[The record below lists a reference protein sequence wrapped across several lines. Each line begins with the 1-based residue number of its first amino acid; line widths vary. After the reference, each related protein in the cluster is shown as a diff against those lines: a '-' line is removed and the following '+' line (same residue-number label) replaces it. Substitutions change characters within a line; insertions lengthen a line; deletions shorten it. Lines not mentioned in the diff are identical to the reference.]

1 MTYSWV
7 ALAGAEEAVA
17 PCALGPAPRP
27 QVPRTYALLLFA
39 LPLCSFVSA
48 PHHKSHGAAHGHIRV
63 NLMLNTTQLHTAD
76 IQSQIYTCMSLCG

>member
-17 PCALGPAPRP
+17 PVPSALPPRP
-27 QVPRTYALLLFA
+27 QLPRTYALLLFA

-48 PHHKSHGAAHGHIRV
+48 PHHKSPGAAHGHILV
-63 NLMLNTTQLHTAD
+63 NLMLNTTQLHAAD
-76 IQSQIYTCMSLCG
+76 IQSQI